1 METVI
6 KFYPGEASNV
16 FALAAALK
24 AGYKIIPVPSMM
36 EIWSGEVEKS
46 FSEKTNNSEE
56 ILLLDIYAD
65 NPNFPDLDIY
75 LKMQGPKIKG
85 ITNTQDLQSMSLS
98 STKYQ
103 GIYRFLNY
111 FAGQMAADARDL
123 RREQTWLHNKV
134 AERYGRALRA
144 ATIKAYNTANKSF
157 YGQAL
162 IDCALEIASKKRNSQ
177 VDDLVNG
184 YLKGKN
190 EDLATAKAKFS
201 TSGHPFVLPSRTV
214 AFAYLDNIS
223 GWLDLYTL
231 GQEIRR
237 LYPYLAI
244 IQYRKN
250 NKEYN
255 WIISDGQVNVRQL
268 LNLGHLEGDAY
279 QVLIKLPHKV
289 ATKKFSREISDLNNR

>member
-36 EIWSGEVEKS
+36 EIWCGEVEKS
-46 FSEKTNNSEE
+46 FSEKIINLEE

-65 NPNFPDLDIY
+65 NPDFPDLDIY

-85 ITNTQDLQSMSLS
+85 ITNTQDLQSMSLD

-144 ATIKAYNTANKSF
+144 ATIKSYNTANKAF
-157 YGQAL
+157 YAQAL
-162 IDCALEIASKKRNSQ
+162 MDCALEIASKKRNFQ
-177 VDDLVNG
+177 IDDLVNG

-190 EDLATAKAKFS
+190 EDLAAAKAKFS
-201 TSGHPFVLPSRTV
+201 TSGHPFVLPGRTV

-223 GWLDLYTL
+223 GWLDLYSL
-231 GQEIRR
+231 GQEIRQ

-255 WIISDGQVNVRQL
+255 WIISNGQVNVRQL

-279 QVLIKLPHKV
+279 QVLVKLPHKV
-289 ATKKFSREISDLNNR
+289 ANKKFGREISDLNR

>member
-24 AGYKIIPVPSMM
+24 AGYKIIPVSSMM
-36 EIWSGEVEKS
+36 EIWCGEVEDTD
-46 FSEKTNNSEE
+46 EVEE

-65 NPNFPDLDIY
+65 NANFPDLGVY
-75 LKMQGPKIKG
+75 LQMQGAKIKG
-85 ITNTQDLQSMSLS
+85 MTNTQDLQSMSLN
-98 STKYQ
+98 STQYQ

-123 RREQTWLHNKV
+123 RRPETWSYNKV

-144 ATIKAYNTANKSF
+144 ATIKAYNTANKAF
-157 YGQAL
+157 YAQAL
-162 IDCALEIASKKRNSQ
+162 MDCALEIASKKRNFQ
-177 VDDLVNG
+177 IDDLVNG
-184 YLKGKN
+184 YLKGQN
-190 EDLATAKAKFS
+190 EDLAAAKAKFS
-201 TSGHPFVLPSRTV
+201 TSGHPFVLPGRTV

-231 GQEIRR
+231 GQEIRQ

-244 IQYRKN
+244 IQYRQN

-255 WIISDGQVNVRQL
+255 WIISNGRVNVRQL
-268 LNLGHLEGDAY
+268 LNLGHLEGDPY

-289 ATKKFSREISDLNNR
+289 AAKKFGREISDLNR